1 MLEMPDERLE
11 ELLDTT
17 VLLSSKEL
25 EALTDMPDDNE
36 VDELLGMVTA
46 ALELVEFGDDDDE
59 NSASDVAMKDEV
71 VPRKYELKL
80 LRIPPDEVV
89 ELATLDCDND
99 AVNEYVRL
107 ELTKVV
113 EGEALVM
120 LANMSLEVTSE
131 GFGIEEDNSDVEDIE
146 PALYVN

>member
-59 NSASDVAMKDEV
+59 N
-71 VPRKYELKL
+71 
-80 LRIPPDEVV
+80 EVV